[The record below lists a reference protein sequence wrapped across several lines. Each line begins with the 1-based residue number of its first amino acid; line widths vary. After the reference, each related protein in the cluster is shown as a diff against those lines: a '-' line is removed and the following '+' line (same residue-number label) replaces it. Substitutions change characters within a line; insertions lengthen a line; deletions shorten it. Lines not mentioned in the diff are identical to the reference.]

1 MLQVITITP
10 TTFCACTSYSL
21 IVPHHIFLT
30 FPILSDCE
38 CPSESVLT
46 LLLGFPGVATLFVSL
61 TDLGCLLSP
70 AERV

>member
-1 MLQVITITP
+1 MLRVITITP

-21 IVPHHIFLT
+21 IVPHIFLT
-30 FPILSDCE
+30 FPILSDYE

-46 LLLGFPGVATLFVSL
+46 LLLGLAGVATLFVSL